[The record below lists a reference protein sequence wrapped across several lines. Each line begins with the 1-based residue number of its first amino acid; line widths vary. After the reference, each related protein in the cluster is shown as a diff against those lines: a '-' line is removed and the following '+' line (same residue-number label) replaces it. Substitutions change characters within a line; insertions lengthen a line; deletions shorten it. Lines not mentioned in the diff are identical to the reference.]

1 MYNNIIELLKL
12 KDYNLIISI
21 KEITDKNV
29 LIEVEHPLVEH
40 FCPNCGF
47 KMHSKG
53 IRTRKVKHPI
63 LQDKQLITLLL
74 KKRTWYC
81 TNPECMHSF
90 SDSFNFVEKYKRTT
104 LYTDMMIL
112 EAFKDLNTT
121 ATSIAN
127 RFHLSDTHVLNVFDK
142 YVDLDRLELSEIVSI
157 DEVFWNYDY
166 DSKYS
171 LVLMDFTTGNAIDM
185 LQSRRQEYTSN
196 YFSSIPPKERYSV
209 RFLVC
214 DMYKPYAA
222 YIKNYFPNAA
232 LVIDSFHVIQWI
244 LSRIMTYLRKLQRKH
259 TEIHNKKVESISKE
273 RGFSVYIPDSDE
285 LYLLKKHKWVILSNP
300 SNINYN
306 AKSRY
311 DKHFRC
317 YMDTYKYEH
326 LFLKI
331 DSNLSKIR
339 DLKNLY
345 IEFNNSNITSSEEA
359 LEQLNLLIDIY
370 RNSGVD
376 MFLDFANLLDSFK
389 YEISNSFIRV
399 KKVDKNNNEYYAR
412 LSNGPI
418 ESMNRK
424 AKDLKRNSRGI
435 RNFKHARNRFLF
447 ANRTNPEILGYQ
459 KNNNNT
465 NRD

>member
-1 MYNNIIELLKL
+1 
-12 KDYNLIISI
+12 
-21 KEITDKNV
+21 
-29 LIEVEHPLVEH
+29 
-40 FCPNCGF
+40 
-47 KMHSKG
+47 
-53 IRTRKVKHPI
+53 
-63 LQDKQLITLLL
+63 
-74 KKRTWYC
+74 
-81 TNPECMHSF
+81 
-90 SDSFNFVEKYKRTT
+90 
-104 LYTDMMIL
+104 MIL

-222 YIKNYFPNAA
+222 YIKNHFPNAA

-273 RGFSVYIPDSDE
+273 RGFSVNIPDSDE

-311 DKHFRC
+311 DKHFRY

-345 IEFNNSNITSSEEA
+345 IEFNDSNITSSEKA
-359 LEQLNLLIDIY
+359 LEQLNLLIGIY

-399 KKVDKNNNEYYAR
+399 KKVNKNNNEYYAS

-447 ANRTNPEILGYQ
+447 ANRVNPEILGSP